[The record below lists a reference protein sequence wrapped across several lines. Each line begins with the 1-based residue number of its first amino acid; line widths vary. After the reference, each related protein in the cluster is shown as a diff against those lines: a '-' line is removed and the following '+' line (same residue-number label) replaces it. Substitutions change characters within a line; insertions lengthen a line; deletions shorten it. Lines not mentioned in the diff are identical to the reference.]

1 MEPNYGAT
9 DDEANTPLMEDSPL
23 LTEKP
28 RRGRA
33 VAVAAVIGT
42 TLMAATVSKTGQ
54 QKIADLRASLRTPRG
69 TPSVDWVYDL
79 TVTQDQFWQL
89 TCDLSTPGTQPY
101 ALCGLTTCSGL
112 EDYPDVAA
120 CKCAPETVNE
130 MYEGTPMESTFRMG
144 SSTVYLSQSETY
156 RNAVAAQYAGTL
168 DLPAFCTA
176 LTDGTICEES
186 GLGCDFISFHTG
198 ATNEECRRKAL
209 AKGASHSEAK
219 THVQTKG
226 DSNAGFAWEI
236 DVVEVCMGAPCYK
249 LEGADADSGP
259 VGRAPLDVNSGLT
272 LPRMSEKTLP
282 GCARSGAASAVHDYE
297 KLRRL
302 VLRDVPLQMSWIC
315 IRHLDH
321 MVWFFFLAGSRN
333 IRQTHDT

>member
-9 DDEANTPLMEDSPL
+9 DDEANTPLMEDTGL

-28 RRGRA
+28 VRRGRA
-33 VAVAAVIGT
+33 YAAAAVVGT
-42 TLMAATVSKTGQ
+42 LCMAATVSKTGQ

-209 AKGASHSEAK
+209 AKGASIIEK
-219 THVQTKG
+219 HVTLDRNDQ
-226 DSNAGFAWEI
+226 WE
-236 DVVEVCMGAPCYK
+236 DYQSALGKSDFQRFVKYVKK
-249 LEGADADSGP
+249 LELI
-259 VGRAPLDVNSGLT
+259 VVVNMIL
-272 LPRMSEKTLP
+272 LRMQN
-282 GCARSGAASAVHDYE
+282 AVTN
-297 KLRRL
+297 
-302 VLRDVPLQMSWIC
+302 V
-315 IRHLDH
+315 
-321 MVWFFFLAGSRN
+321 
-333 IRQTHDT
+333 

>member
-54 QKIADLRASLRTPRG
+54 QKVADLRASLRTPRG

-186 GLGCDFISFHTG
+186 GLD
-198 ATNEECRRKAL
+198 ATSSPSTRARR
-209 AKGASHSEAK
+209 
-219 THVQTKG
+219 TK
-226 DSNAGFAWEI
+226 S
-236 DVVEVCMGAPCYK
+236 
-249 LEGADADSGP
+249 
-259 VGRAPLDVNSGLT
+259 
-272 LPRMSEKTLP
+272 
-282 GCARSGAASAVHDYE
+282 AAE
-297 KLRRL
+297 R
-302 VLRDVPLQMSWIC
+302 P
-315 IRHLDH
+315 
-321 MVWFFFLAGSRN
+321 
-333 IRQTHDT
+333 